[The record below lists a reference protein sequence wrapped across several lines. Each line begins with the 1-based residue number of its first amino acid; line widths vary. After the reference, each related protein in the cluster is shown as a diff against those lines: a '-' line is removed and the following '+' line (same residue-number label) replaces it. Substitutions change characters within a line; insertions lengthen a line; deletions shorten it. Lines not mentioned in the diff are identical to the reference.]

1 MQSLEDLIAT
11 MRPVLNPGRYVYST
25 LPFASSVDPAVI
37 VASIREPEGLS
48 VVLAEQDAL
57 RLNLPVIFVVAW
69 ITLRVASELSA
80 IGFTAAFA
88 RALGE
93 ANISCNVVAG
103 THHDHIFVPHSLAQQ
118 AMDVLQALQASSSA

>member
-1 MQSLEDLIAT
+1 

-80 IGFTAAFA
+80 VGFTAAFA

-93 ANISCNVVAG
+93 AHKPAQFIEFDGPHTIPSEVVRA
-103 THHDHIFVPHSLAQQ
+103 LATF
-118 AMDVLQALQASSSA
+118 ATSAPVSP